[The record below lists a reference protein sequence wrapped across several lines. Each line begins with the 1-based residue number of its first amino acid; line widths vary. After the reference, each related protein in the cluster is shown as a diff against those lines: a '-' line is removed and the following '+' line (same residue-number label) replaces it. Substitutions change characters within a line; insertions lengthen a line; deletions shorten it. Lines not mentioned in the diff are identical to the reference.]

1 MNLQA
6 LDGGFGD
13 EVTRGRL
20 RHEFV
25 DAIAKLRPTA
35 PTSG

>member
-6 LDGGFGD
+6 LDGGFSD
-13 EVTRGRL
+13 DVTRIRL

-25 DAIAKLRPTA
+25 DAIAKLRPAA